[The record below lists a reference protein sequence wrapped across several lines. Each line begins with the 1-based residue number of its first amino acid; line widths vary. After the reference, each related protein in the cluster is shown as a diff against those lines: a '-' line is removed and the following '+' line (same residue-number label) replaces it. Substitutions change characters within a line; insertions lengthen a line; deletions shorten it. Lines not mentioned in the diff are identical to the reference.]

1 MEILN
6 FESPS
11 EFVNFLLSPNF
22 ASNLLPGQIEDFLLF
37 GAIICDVVWKQRNH
51 FIFENFD

>member
-11 EFVNFLLSPNF
+11 GFVNFLLSPNF

-37 GAIICDVVWKQRNH
+37 GAIICDVVWKQRNR